1 MVQLRQRFQSFEEYL
16 SYDDGTDTWYE
27 LFNGELVAVPPES
40 GFNVEIANLL
50 FTLLLTVVG
59 YLTGAGAGLRA
70 RGRG

>member
-50 FTLLLTVVG
+50 LPCC
-59 YLTGAGAGLRA
+59 
-70 RGRG
+70 